1 MKKSLLN
8 YKSLHFAILLLLL
21 CANISVAQRTIIHET
36 FGGVDIADPYTGG
49 TSTTP
54 ASPNQITYTKVTT
67 ATVSAAVSVGTSSS
81 SGYLSITAAQ
91 TNATPPVVLT
101 TTGRTYLSAPIPS
114 GNFVQVL
121 KNNPYPIT
129 WTFNMRLNRSTNIA
143 GLTSNANTNYA
154 PAEVLVASSSDLLS
168 ETTKGYAVSISLGS
182 VAGQQKIELS
192 SFRGGLGFAGTSPG
206 VAPVSII
213 SSPDFTNGNYV
224 SVKVTYT
231 PSTDAWSLA
240 VKDSGTG
247 PFTDPAT
254 DTYPTPTTAVN
265 SVNTSETMTHFGY
278 FYCHKSGNTVSG
290 TVFRTDNYKVVSEY
304 PFVPLPTVQKRQ
316 AFNNTI
322 TTPKVSDLYAEP
334 TQNSNGIINW
344 YDVPSAGTPLT
355 QNTSLT
361 YRNYYVS
368 QTISGLES
376 ERVLS
381 QVFVGDTGL
390 KSLPLYEGFAN
401 YNISDKLIIMNN
413 SAADGIGLG
422 SWTITPGT
430 NINDDVTIV
439 ASPTWT
445 TNLTATSG
453 NAITFAGSG
462 IDPELKFTDTT
473 SGSLY
478 SSFLFTATDAAS
490 IVSASDAAA
499 AANPPTTVPAG
510 VDPAKST
517 PTGIYSF
524 LSESTTGGVRYSAS
538 VMFRKVFGTPNKFNI
553 GLSKSDNAADCIWS
567 PTDYD
572 FGTQYLIMIS
582 YENIGD
588 ADSLNQVANLWI
600 NPTTT
605 TLPIPV
611 PTLTQNNPTASVS
624 RDNIDRIKILQAST
638 TSTPLSIIDEIR
650 VANNWGQALGA
661 ASTMGITSVAN
672 TGFKM
677 YPNPVSNGKLYISS
691 STNLEKEVS
700 IFNTLG
706 QRVLQTKTVTD
717 QAITVS
723 NLNKGTYFVKI
734 TEDGITATKKLII
747 Q

>member
-1 MKKSLLN
+1 
-8 YKSLHFAILLLLL
+8 
-21 CANISVAQRTIIHET
+21 V
-36 FGGVDIADPYTGG
+36 P
-49 TSTTP
+49 
-54 ASPNQITYTKVTT
+54 
-67 ATVSAAVSVGTSSS
+67 
-81 SGYLSITAAQ
+81 
-91 TNATPPVVLT
+91 
-101 TTGRTYLSAPIPS
+101 
-114 GNFVQVL
+114 
-121 KNNPYPIT
+121 
-129 WTFNMRLNRSTNIA
+129 
-143 GLTSNANTNYA
+143 
-154 PAEVLVASSSDLLS
+154 
-168 ETTKGYAVSISLGS
+168 
-182 VAGQQKIELS
+182 
-192 SFRGGLGFAGTSPG
+192 
-206 VAPVSII
+206 PVSII
-213 SSPDFTNGNYV
+213 SSPDFPAQDYV

-231 PSTDAWSLA
+231 PSTNTWSLA

-254 DTYPTPTTAVN
+254 DTYPTTQTIVN
-265 SVNTSETMTHFGY
+265 DVNTSATMTHFGY
-278 FYCHKSGNTVSG
+278 FYSHRANSVSNS
-290 TVFRTDNYKVVSEY
+290 VFRTDNFKVVLES
-304 PFVPLPTVQKRQ
+304 PFVPLPTVEKRQ
-316 AFNNTI
+316 AFNSI
-322 TTPKVSDLYAEP
+322 TSP
-334 TQNSNGIINW
+334 TVLNLSATGVNGGTINW
-344 YDVPSAGTPLT
+344 YDVTSGGLPLSSS
-355 QNTSLT
+355 TSLD
-361 YRNYYVS
+361 YKNYYVS
-368 QTISGLES
+368 QTVSGVES
-376 ERVLS
+376 DRVVS
-381 QVFVGDTGL
+381 QVFVGDTNL
-390 KSLPLYEGFAN
+390 KTLPLYEGFAN

-453 NAITFAGSG
+453 NALTFAGSG

-499 AANPPTTVPAG
+499 AANPPTTVPEG

-638 TSTPLSIIDEIR
+638 TSTPLTIIDEIR
-650 VANNWGQALGA
+650 VANNWGEALGA
-661 ASTMGITSVAN
+661 ASTLGITSVTN

-677 YPNPVSNGKLYISS
+677 YPNPVLNGKLYISS
-691 STNLEKEVS
+691 ASNLEKEVA
-700 IFNTLG
+700 IYNTLG
-706 QRVLQTKTVTD
+706 QEVFQSKTND
-717 QAITVS
+717 QAINVS
-723 NLNKGTYFVKI
+723 RLSKGTYFVKI
-734 TEDGITATKKLII
+734 TEAEITATKKLII